1 MKKQI
6 VLSVLLQEVENF
18 SQLQSELQPWKMAC
32 NVGRIYSD
40 FWKWI
45 YTAEVT
51 FGGNQTGP
59 KWDLLKKIN
68 GNTLVSCNLHML
80 LLPAKMAPWHS
91 SNVIVMKW
99 FSNPLPSPW
108 NLIYFHKSYLSIILV
123 KEFTALWRW
132 NCLITNYKG
141 IEWMQDYAKT
151 TGIAPLMSFA
161 VWRVSARKKPVHET
175 GKCFKKVCEKAET

>member
-1 MKKQI
+1 
-6 VLSVLLQEVENF
+6 
-18 SQLQSELQPWKMAC
+18 MAC
-32 NVGRIYSD
+32 NVGRIYSY

-68 GNTLVSCNLHML
+68 GNTLVSRNLHML
-80 LLPAKMAPWHS
+80 LLPAKMALCS
-91 SNVIVMKW
+91 SNVIMMKC
-99 FSNPLPSPW
+99 FSDPLPRPW
-108 NLIYFHKSYLSIILV
+108 NLTYFHESYLPSILV

-141 IEWMQDYAKT
+141 MEWLQGYGKILLNGCHLLFEEYQQGKT
-151 TGIAPLMSFA
+151 LPM
-161 VWRVSARKKPVHET
+161 K
-175 GKCFKKVCEKAET
+175 